1 MIVSSS
7 GCSHEESKKKNKFT
21 YFALAVSSPSLSWDA
36 FNPRIYSLNAE
47 NNRVIAS
54 SLFLSV

>member
-7 GCSHEESKKKNKFT
+7 GCSHEESKKNKFT